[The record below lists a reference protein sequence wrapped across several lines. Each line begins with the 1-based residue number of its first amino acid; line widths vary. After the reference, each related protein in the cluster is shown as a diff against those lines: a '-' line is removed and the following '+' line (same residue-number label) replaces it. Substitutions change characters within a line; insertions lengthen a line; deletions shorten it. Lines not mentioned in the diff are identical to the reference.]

1 MSIDDFDSFEIFSE
15 DYHDDDTTFNLTPND
30 HYNLTPNDHYNLT
43 PNDHYNLKK
52 RVLSDD
58 EEKKR
63 RLRNRLS
70 TQVTRDKQREY
81 IEFLKYLIDEKN
93 ALIQFQRKKIFELR
107 KELIQQEQ
115 EQNKNI

>member
-15 DYHDDDTTFNLTPND
+15 DHHDDDTTFNLTP
-30 HYNLTPNDHYNLT
+30 T
-43 PNDHYNLKK
+43 DHYNLKK
-52 RVLSDD
+52 RVQSDD

-63 RLRNRLS
+63 RLRNSLS

-93 ALIQFQRKKIFELR
+93 AVIQFQRKKIFELR

-115 EQNKNI
+115 QQNKNI